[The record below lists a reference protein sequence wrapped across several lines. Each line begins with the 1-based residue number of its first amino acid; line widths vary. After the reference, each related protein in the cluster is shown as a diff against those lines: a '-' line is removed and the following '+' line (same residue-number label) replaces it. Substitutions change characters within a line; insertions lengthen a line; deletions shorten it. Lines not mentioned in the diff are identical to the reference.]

1 MTEIQRTLTIHYT
14 NGSQQVFSFPPQS
27 KDDTS
32 SLASRFQRILDSN
45 HMSLDLGDRLL
56 IVSQAN
62 VQSIEISPP
71 PEKVPPL
78 ALRGVKLIA
87 ESK

>member
-14 NGSQQVFSFPPQS
+14 NGSKQIFSFPPQS

-32 SLASRFQRILDSN
+32 SLASKFQRMLDSN
-45 HMSLDLGDRLL
+45 YMSLNLGDRLL
-56 IVSQAN
+56 IVAQAN
-62 VQSIEISPP
+62 IQSIEISPP
-71 PEKVPPL
+71 PEKMPPL
-78 ALRGVKLIA
+78 VLNGVKLIA